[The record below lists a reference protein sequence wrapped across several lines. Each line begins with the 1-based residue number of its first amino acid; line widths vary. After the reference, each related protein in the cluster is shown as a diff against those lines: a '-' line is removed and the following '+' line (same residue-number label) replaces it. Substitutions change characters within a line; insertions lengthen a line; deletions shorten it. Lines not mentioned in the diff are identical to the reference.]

1 MILNKK
7 HIPLLIILI
16 FHVVGFVGFLVN
28 PGYFKSLSPLNL
40 ILSAGLVLCMSG
52 NFHWKF
58 FGSLLGIAL
67 IGFAI
72 EVIGVK
78 TEVIF
83 GSYYYGNSLGIKVLS
98 VPLLIGINWAI
109 LIYATNQFL
118 QIKNQ
123 MLNALFSAFLM
134 VFLDFFIEQNAAKFD
149 FWYWENSVIPIQNYV
164 AWFIISF
171 LLNLVFQKNISKPSN
186 QTAKAFY
193 VIQIIFFGIFYFLH

>member
-1 MILNKK
+1 M
-7 HIPLLIILI
+7 
-16 FHVVGFVGFLVN
+16 VGFVGFLVN

-40 ILSAGLVLCMSG
+40 ILSAGLVLFMSG

-58 FGSLLGIAL
+58 FGSLLGIAI
-67 IGFAI
+67 IGFTL
-72 EVIGVK
+72 EVVGVK
-78 TEVIF
+78 SEVIF
-83 GSYYYGNSLGIKVLS
+83 GSYYYGHSLGMKVLS

-134 VFLDFFIEQNAAKFD
+134 IFLDFFIEQNAAKFD

-171 LLNLVFQKNISKPSN
+171 LLNLVFQKNISKTSN

-193 VIQIIFFGIFYFLH
+193 VIQITFFGIFYFLH

>member
-1 MILNKK
+1 M
-7 HIPLLIILI
+7 
-16 FHVVGFVGFLVN
+16 VGFIGFLVN

-40 ILSAGLVLCMSG
+40 ILSSGLILLMSS

-58 FGSLLGIAL
+58 FGAL
-67 IGFAI
+67 IGIAI
-72 EVIGVK
+72 IGFTLEVIGVK

-83 GSYYYGNSLGIKVLS
+83 GSYRYGNALGIKILT

-109 LIYATNQFL
+109 LIYATTQFW
-118 QIKNQ
+118 QIKNSV
-123 MLNALFSAFLM
+123 LNALFGAFLM

-149 FWYWENSVIPIQNYV
+149 FWYWKNNVIPIQNYV

-171 LLNLVFQKNISKPSN
+171 LLNLVFQKNINKPSN

-193 VIQIIFFGIFYFLH
+193 VIQILFFGLFYFLH